1 MVLGILGSVLDHLLR
16 VGRFPQLVPVEP
28 GMAGIEVM
36 QRARAYYS
44 TEWTGQSFMAIGMRD
59 GVLGKDVMEDLRG
72 MIKGCPEAMEVPEA
86 GHFVQEY
93 GASIARAA
101 LTHFGLD

>member
-1 MVLGILGSVLDHLLR
+1 
-16 VGRFPQLVPVEP
+16 
-28 GMAGIEVM
+28 
-36 QRARAYYS
+36 
-44 TEWTGQSFMAIGMRD
+44 MRD